1 MAIVILNE
9 GNVILSEATAIL
21 NLFQDM
27 SLVDK
32 IPNQV
37 SSDILKNTPP
47 SPYQGEGLGV
57 RLICHPKP
65 KVKIINVCDREWD
78 SSDTACPFRMT
89 K

>member
-1 MAIVILNE
+1 MKATV
-9 GNVILSEATAIL
+9 VLSVS
-21 NLFQDM
+21 DCHPGPV
-27 SLVDK
+27 SGSVVVDK

-37 SSDILKNTPP
+37 PNDILKNTPP

-57 RLICHPKP
+57 RLICHPEP